1 MRAGLRGLGPDG
13 AAVATAG
20 CASAACS
27 SSAAAPPYVT
37 ATAQSRSR
45 VSRTLSSFQTFP
57 RSHFF
62 NQALIVVQQNLSITS
77 ELRPIKGKLNLRL
90 LLVFLTS

>member
-1 MRAGLRGLGPDG
+1 MRAGLRDLGPDG
-13 AAVATAG
+13 ATVATVD

-27 SSAAAPPYVT
+27 SSAALPPYVT
-37 ATAQSRSR
+37 VTAQSRSR

-62 NQALIVVQQNLSITS
+62 NQGLIVVHQNLSIMT
-77 ELRPIKGKLNLRL
+77 ELRPIKDKLNLRH